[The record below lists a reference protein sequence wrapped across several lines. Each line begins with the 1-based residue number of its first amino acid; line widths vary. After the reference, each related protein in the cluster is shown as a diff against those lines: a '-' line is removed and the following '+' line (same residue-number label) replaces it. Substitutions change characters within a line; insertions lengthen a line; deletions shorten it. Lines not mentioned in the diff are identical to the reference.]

1 MAAYLSALLIILGLW
16 LSLGRQLIEKYSN
29 RPEYSADK
37 RLGFWLVLALLG
49 WAVLAGLSFY
59 QLPRSVLSQGWSREE
74 IESTQQYS
82 YVLTAVLTVVV
93 AWWFRRRLVKL
104 EKPSKA
110 VLQKRTIS
118 EQRKEKKR
126 P

>member
-1 MAAYLSALLIILGLW
+1 MAAYLSALFIIMGLW
-16 LSLGRQLIEKYSN
+16 LSLGRQLIEKYYN
-29 RPEYSADK
+29 HPEYSADK

-74 IESTQQYS
+74 IENTQQYS
-82 YVLTAVLTVVV
+82 YVLTAALTVVA
-93 AWWFRRRLVKL
+93 AWWFRRRLVKH

-110 VLQKRTIS
+110 ALQKRIMS
-118 EQRKEKKR
+118 GQKEKKR